1 MPSPIH
7 LSKFA
12 DITDLSDD
20 QVKEIIARVGRDD
33 LTVALKAA
41 TEPVKDKILGNMSK
55 EERQALTQYME
66 WLGPMRLS
74 EVEVVQW
81 QIVNKFKDA
90 SRHDAF
96 VLGPQNPGPWGPGFW
111 APRRR
116 RRGGAAIRAR

>member
-1 MPSPIH
+1 MPIPIH
-7 LSKFA
+7 LSKFE
-12 DITDLSDD
+12 DITGLDDD

-90 SRHDAF
+90 SGDDAF
-96 VLGPQNPGPWGPGFW
+96 V
-111 APRRR
+111 
-116 RRGGAAIRAR
+116 

>member
-1 MPSPIH
+1 MPIPIH

-41 TEPVKDKILGNMSK
+41 EEMLKDKILGNMSK
-55 EERQALTQYME
+55 EERQALSQYME

-90 SRHDAF
+90 SRDDTF
-96 VLGPQNPGPWGPGFW
+96 V
-111 APRRR
+111 
-116 RRGGAAIRAR
+116 

>member
-1 MPSPIH
+1 MPIPIH
-7 LSKFA
+7 LSKFE
-12 DITDLSDD
+12 DITGLDDD

-81 QIVNKFKDA
+81 QIINKFKDA
-90 SRHDAF
+90 SGDDAF
-96 VLGPQNPGPWGPGFW
+96 VL
-111 APRRR
+111 
-116 RRGGAAIRAR
+116 

>member
-96 VLGPQNPGPWGPGFW
+96 V
-111 APRRR
+111 
-116 RRGGAAIRAR
+116 

>member
-90 SRHDAF
+90 SGDDAF
-96 VLGPQNPGPWGPGFW
+96 V
-111 APRRR
+111 
-116 RRGGAAIRAR
+116 